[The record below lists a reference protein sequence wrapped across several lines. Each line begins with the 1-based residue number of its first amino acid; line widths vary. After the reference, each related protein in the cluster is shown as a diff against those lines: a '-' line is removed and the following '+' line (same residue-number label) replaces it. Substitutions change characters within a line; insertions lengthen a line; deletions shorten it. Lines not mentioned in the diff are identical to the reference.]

1 MVITRGFSLVDI
13 HTTNFIGGIAEM
25 RKFRKGL
32 GAIVA
37 SCAIISMPLAA
48 FADSSQSVN
57 VNANVYPAT
66 PSSFGLNFNGI
77 TFNGDVGSNT
87 TGTAYVDG
95 QSVDY
100 AKYTV
105 SSTLNFD
112 VYVSGSNLVSETGE
126 ELTSRRITVNQYS
139 PPYSYYNNPY
149 YSHEASLQV
158 NNDMTKLY
166 SGSNQNNQD
175 HTLQFNLDLTTQNNQ
190 YADNGVL
197 SNLKDN
203 KQFSSQVTFT
213 YTGL

>member
-1 MVITRGFSLVDI
+1 MKKLG
-13 HTTNFIGGIAEM
+13 
-25 RKFRKGL
+25 KGL

-57 VNANVYPAT
+57 VNANVNPAS

-77 TFNGDVGSNT
+77 SFNGEVGSNT
-87 TGTAYVDG
+87 TGTAYADG
-95 QSVDY
+95 QTVDH

-105 SSTLNFD
+105 SSSLNYD
-112 VYVSGSNLVSETGE
+112 IYVSGSNLVSETGE
-126 ELTSRRITVNQYS
+126 ELTSRRMTVNQYG
-139 PPYSYYNNPY
+139 PYSYYNDPY
-149 YSHEASLQV
+149 YYQEASSQINKDL
-158 NNDMTKLY
+158 TKLY
-166 SGSNQNNQD
+166 SGSNEYNQD
-175 HTLQFNLDLTTQNNQ
+175 HTLRFNLDLTTQNNS

-197 SNLKDN
+197 INLKEN

>member
-1 MVITRGFSLVDI
+1 MK
-13 HTTNFIGGIAEM
+13 
-25 RKFRKGL
+25 KFRKGL
-32 GAIVA
+32 GALVA
-37 SCAIISMPLAA
+37 SCAIMSMPFAA
-48 FADSSQSVN
+48 FADTSQSVN
-57 VNANVYPAT
+57 VNANVNPAT

-87 TGTAYVDG
+87 TGTASLDG
-95 QSVDY
+95 QYVDY

-139 PPYSYYNNPY
+139 PHNYYNNPY
-149 YSHEASLQV
+149 YYHEASSQI
-158 NNDMTKLY
+158 NNDLTKLY
-166 SGSNQNNQD
+166 SGSNEYNQD

-197 SNLKDN
+197 SNLKEN

>member
-1 MVITRGFSLVDI
+1 
-13 HTTNFIGGIAEM
+13 M

-32 GAIVA
+32 GAIVT

-57 VNANVYPAT
+57 VNADINPAS
-66 PSSFGLNFNGI
+66 PSSFGLNFNAI
-77 TFNGDVGSNT
+77 TFNGEVGNNT

-95 QSVDY
+95 QNVEY

-105 SSTLNFD
+105 SSSLNFD

-126 ELTSRRITVNQYS
+126 ELTSRRLTVNQYH
-139 PPYSYYNNPY
+139 SYGNYNPY
-149 YSHEASLQV
+149 GYNEASSQINKDL
-158 NNDMTKLY
+158 TKLY
-166 SGSNQNNQD
+166 SGSNEYNQD
-175 HTLQFNLDLTTQNNQ
+175 HTLQFNLDLTTQNNS
-190 YADNGVL
+190 YADNGAL
-197 SNLKDN
+197 INLKEN